1 MTKWVP
7 VSACTL
13 PSEQQPLRAAE
24 FEDLFRSALR
34 RAERRSPSWLQ
45 LGFVDTGDG
54 FEGIAELVA
63 RESACCSFFS
73 FDLHRLDAET
83 VLEIRVPA
91 AHTAVLDGLHRQA
104 IAAMDARRPDGA
116 ADRDGLP
123 SDR

>member
-1 MTKWVP
+1 MTEWVP

-13 PSEQQPLRAAE
+13 PSEQQPLRVAE

-34 RAERRSPSWLQ
+34 RAERRGPSSLQ

-54 FEGIAELVA
+54 SERIAELIA

-73 FDLHRLDAET
+73 FDLHRADAET
-83 VLEIRVPA
+83 VLEVRVPA

-104 IAAMDARRPDGA
+104 IAAMDARRADGA
-116 ADRDGLP
+116 TDRDGQP
-123 SDR
+123 SER